1 MLATAAVGVTET
13 DVDAGPVP
21 MAFVALTEHPYKV
34 LLVSPETTIGLL
46 LPLPD
51 LEVPGTVQVAV
62 YPVMTDP
69 PSEVGAA
76 KAIEACPSPGVTVVI
91 VGAPGAVAIDGF
103 GVGADP
109 PPPPPQADSRA
120 TKIEIRIVRDI
131 AQR

>member
-1 MLATAAVGVTET
+1 MTEI

-21 MAFVALTEHPYKV
+21 TAFIALTEQPYKV

-51 LEVPGTVQVAV
+51 RELPGTVQVAV

-69 PSEVGAA
+69 PSELGAA

-91 VGAPGAVAIDGF
+91 VGAPGAVAVGGF
-103 GVGADP
+103 GIGVGDEPPP
-109 PPPPPQADSRA
+109 PPPPPQAVSRA
-120 TKIEIRIVRDI
+120 RKIEIRIVRDI
-131 AQR
+131 PQR

>member
-1 MLATAAVGVTET
+1 
-13 DVDAGPVP
+13 
-21 MAFVALTEHPYKV
+21 
-34 LLVSPETTIGLL
+34 
-46 LPLPD
+46 
-51 LEVPGTVQVAV
+51 
-62 YPVMTDP
+62 MTDP

-120 TKIEIRIVRDI
+120 TKIEIRIVRAI